1 MDSNY
6 ELIIGL
12 EVHVQSKTKSKM
24 FCSCDAN
31 YFNAAPNSHVCPV
44 CFGLPGAL
52 PVPNKRAIELCIKT
66 ALALNCK
73 INQNTKFDRK
83 NYFYPDLPKGF
94 QISQYDQPIGY
105 EGYIDIE
112 TSSERKRIGI
122 TRIHQEEDTGKSIH
136 SNGETLLD
144 FNKSGVPL
152 VEIVSE
158 PDFRTKDE
166 VTAYCKRLRQIVRYL
181 GVSSA
186 DMEKGEMRFELNM
199 SLRQKGQSSLPNYK
213 VEVKNIAS
221 ISVLEKVIDF
231 EFARQQ
237 ELLDNGEIPQQ
248 ETRGLVDMSGKT
260 VSQRSKENEA
270 DYRYFPEPDIPL
282 IEISKDM
289 IESIQS
295 EMVELPQAKKD
306 RYISEYGVDPDT
318 AEAIIVD
325 VSTYQTFE
333 NMIEG
338 LTNKYIVEVAKWY
351 TGDFFALEN
360 NQERHSSFAD
370 SMLVEVVQ
378 MVVDKKITRANAKEV
393 LEIAYTKGIKPTE
406 IVKEKGFEVVSD
418 TGAIEAVVDKVIENN
433 PKAIEDARK
442 NPNAAMFIV
451 GQAMRELKGQ
461 ADAQTVK
468 DMVLKKI
475 SN

>member
-24 FCSCDAN
+24 FCSCDSN
-31 YFNAAPNSHVCPV
+31 YFNASPNSHVCPV

-112 TSSERKRIGI
+112 TKEGKKRIGI

-144 FNKSGVPL
+144 YNKSGVPL

-158 PDFRTKDE
+158 PDFRTKEE

-181 GVSSA
+181 SVSTA

-199 SLRQKGQSSLPNYK
+199 SLRKRGESTLPKYK

-221 ISVLEKVIDF
+221 ISVLEKVIDY
-231 EFARQQ
+231 EFKRQS
-237 ELLDNGEIPQQ
+237 EILDNGELPQQ
-248 ETRGLVDMSGKT
+248 ETRGLVDMSGQT
-260 VSQRSKENEA
+260 VSQRTKENEA

-282 IEISKDM
+282 IEISQDM
-289 IESIQS
+289 IEQIRA

-306 RYISEYGVDPDT
+306 RYVKEYNIDADT
-318 AEAIIVD
+318 AESIIAD
-325 VSTYQTFE
+325 SATYVTFE
-333 NMIEG
+333 NMIAS
-338 LTNKYIVEVAKWY
+338 LSPNYIVEIAKWY
-351 TGDFFALEN
+351 TGDYFSLVN
-360 NQERHSSFAD
+360 NKERHSGFLD
-370 SMLVEVVQ
+370 SMLVDIVK

-393 LEIAYTKGIKPTE
+393 LEISYTQGSKPE
-406 IVKEKGFEVVSD
+406 EVVAQKGFEVVSD
-418 TGAIEAVVDKVIENN
+418 TGAIAEIVEKVIANN
-433 PKAIEDARK
+433 PKAVEDAQK
-442 NPNAAMFIV
+442 NPNAAMFLV

-468 DMVLKKI
+468 DMVLEKI
-475 SN
+475 SK